1 MTTLPVS
8 NSAVAPQLDTVQRAR
23 RGLAIYLVLVV
34 IGSGLLEWMILR
46 TGDSIEKHMGL
57 ITLLMWTPAV
67 ASLIARVVL
76 REGIRDVSF
85 RFGGTRGAKALA
97 AAWLVPVAIGLIA
110 YGIAWATGLVP
121 FSLTAETAAAA
132 GLGSVASLAAMSPV
146 TRFLFFLAGS
156 LTIGTL
162 FACLTATGEEIG
174 WRGYM
179 LTRLV
184 DAKVPKPLLVSG
196 IIWGAWHMPLILS
209 GQYASSAQPALS
221 ALLFG
226 VTIVSGATLIGTLRL
241 HTGSLWPAVLA
252 HAAWNSVIQGPF
264 DMASRSPD
272 ASLWIGESGVIVAA
286 VCLVVAI
293 LVSRRRWDFR
303 HWPDSQ
309 VVAH

>member
-1 MTTLPVS
+1 MPSLPLS
-8 NSAVAPQLDTVQRAR
+8 NCALPLSLDSVQRAR
-23 RGLAIYLVLVV
+23 RGLAIYLVLVI
-34 IGSGLLEWMILR
+34 IGSGILEWMILT

-57 ITLLMWTPAV
+57 ITMLMWTPAV
-67 ASLIARVVL
+67 ASLIARAVL

-85 RFGGTRGAKALA
+85 RLGGKRGARALV

-121 FSLTAETAAAA
+121 FGLSAETAAAA
-132 GLGSVASLAAMSPV
+132 GLGSVASLSAMSPV

-162 FACLTATGEEIG
+162 FASLTATGEEIG

-184 DAKVPKPLLVSG
+184 DAKIPKPLVVSG

-209 GQYASSAQPALS
+209 GQYASSAYPALS

-226 VTIVSGATLIGTLRL
+226 VTIVSGATLIGTLRF
-241 HTGSLWPAVLA
+241 HTGSVWPAVLG

-264 DMASRSPD
+264 DNASRSPD

-293 LVSRRRWDFR
+293 LVARRRWAAR
-303 HWPDSQ
+303 HWPDEE
-309 VVAH
+309 VVAL